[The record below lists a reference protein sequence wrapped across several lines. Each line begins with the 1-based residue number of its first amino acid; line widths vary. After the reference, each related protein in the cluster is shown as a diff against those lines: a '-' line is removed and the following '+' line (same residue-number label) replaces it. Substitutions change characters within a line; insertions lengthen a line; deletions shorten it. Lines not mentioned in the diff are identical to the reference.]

1 MTCCLSFLPS
11 CVRCDQLP
19 MRAAKF
25 EVSDES
31 VGDMRL
37 KDGTIVPQVSQ
48 KHGSQT
54 PPSMRCKVLCSCFRH
69 LNLIG
74 CTGVGGSILH
84 IDEGSKTHRSG
95 ETIAD
100 MRLKQSTIVPQVS
113 QKTAPYP
120 PFMRC
125 KAHVP
130 ASGISPHW
138 LYRIPKSSILH
149 IEPCRNA
156 KPKHQIDIA
165 ASPPPPLRLSPRCAS
180 LHSFTFLHRAS
191 LFHWLYL
198 DRISSQTDV
207 REPRSFC
214 CGGSVKLAIMRLPF
228 SMAFQASH
236 TILCSFEEAGGVEL
250 ADCVVSAGLCCY
262 DENIASPPW
271 LQGAKP

>member
-1 MTCCLSFLPS
+1 
-11 CVRCDQLP
+11 
-19 MRAAKF
+19 MR
-25 EVSDES
+25 V
-31 VGDMRL
+31 
-37 KDGTIVPQVSQ
+37 KDSTIVPQVSQ
-48 KHGSQT
+48 NMALKL
-54 PPSMRCKVLCSCFRH
+54 PPFMRCRVLCSCLRH

-84 IDEGSKTHRSG
+84 IDEGSITHRSG

-100 MRLKQSTIVPQVS
+100 MRLKRSTIVAQVS

-120 PFMRC
+120 RFMRC
-125 KAHVP
+125 KAHVL

-156 KPKHQIDIA
+156 KPKHQMDIA
-165 ASPPPPLRLSPRCAS
+165 ASPPPPLRLFPRCAS
-180 LHSFTFLHRAS
+180 LHSFAFLPRAS

-198 DRISSQTDV
+198 DCISSQTDV

-228 SMAFQASH
+228 SMAFPANR
-236 TILCSFEEAGGVEL
+236 TILCAFEEVGGGEMAG
-250 ADCVVSAGLCCY
+250 CIVSARDC
-262 DENIASPPW
+262 
-271 LQGAKP
+271 